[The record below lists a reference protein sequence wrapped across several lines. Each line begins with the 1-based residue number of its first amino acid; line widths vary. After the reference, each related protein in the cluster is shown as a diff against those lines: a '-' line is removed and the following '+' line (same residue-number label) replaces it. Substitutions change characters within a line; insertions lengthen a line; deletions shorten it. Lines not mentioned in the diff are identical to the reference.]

1 MSAVLDSYWRDCDI
15 VQSASSDQVRK
26 FLLEVAVFLNRVV
39 PREEIERLLEEIS
52 DHFETMLE
60 ADDMSF
66 EQIALEFGSSRDL
79 ADNFIQAWYTKRA
92 SPSII
97 EKRMGT
103 GAMFVFG
110 TFGIAT
116 LAYWILLQS
125 RVFLPTYTSIRLPWS
140 PGQIRAFFP
149 EPLPFPDFSIQ
160 FLLITG
166 IPLLAP
172 PFLGWLAG
180 RKVHISPHT
189 TVYAVLVHIAIVSYI
204 IGILLLPMTDGL
216 VFAIFQTVYWL
227 PVGCLAALAAH
238 RLDRR
243 RRKRRVNRMFLD
255 MPSEGAQG

>member
-1 MSAVLDSYWRDCDI
+1 MSAVPDTYWRDCDI
-15 VQSASSDQVRK
+15 VQSASSDQIRK

-39 PREEIERLLEEIS
+39 PYEEIERLLEEIS

-60 ADDMSF
+60 AGDQNFD
-66 EQIALEFGSSRDL
+66 QIALEFGSSRDL
-79 ADNFIQAWYTKRA
+79 ADNFIRAWYTKRA

-172 PFLGWLAG
+172 PVLGWLAG
-180 RKVHISPHT
+180 RKVHIAPHS
-189 TVYAVLVHIAIVSYI
+189 TVYAVLVHVAIVSYI
-204 IGILLLPMTDGL
+204 IGIMLLPMTDGL
-216 VFAIFQTVYWL
+216 VFAVFQTVYWL
-227 PVGCLAALAAH
+227 PVGCMTALATH
-238 RLDRR
+238 RLDRK
-243 RRKRRVNRMFLD
+243 RRKKRADRLWRREE
-255 MPSEGAQG
+255 PQGAVG